1 VLNEPV
7 DPETLAALL
16 DGQLSCEERARVL
29 ARLAKSERE
38 YEDLL
43 ETIALEGQ
51 LNADPAADAP
61 TPAVALVRAP

>member
-1 VLNEPV
+1 MRNEPV

-16 DGQLSCEERARVL
+16 DGQLSCEERARAL

-61 TPAVALVRAP
+61 TSPVALVRTL